1 MSSENGMKY
10 KIRIDDVILRCC
22 YLKIDPGVLLG
33 HSEALQKQPA
43 LYPFKK
49 SDINVSAYL
58 PGSFI

>member
-1 MSSENGMKY
+1 MKY
-10 KIRIDDVILRCC
+10 KIQIDDVILRCC